1 MKKKLKNKLIVFFS
15 AVLSLLIFGGCRMG
29 DTLEDVKDKYN
40 LTAQVT
46 YYSNGGVFESGKS
59 EKVMYYSAGAKA
71 LNIGVVTPSSGSV
84 GISYDGYEL
93 IGWYHVNEV
102 IDEETGLCEL
112 GEEVDFSQALQEDEE
127 WTVAAKWRLI
137 QGLKIVMACEENET
151 IEVGSYVNNN
161 AAVSEGVTSFKNG
174 DVIGEIYYDK
184 TDKLTTSAT
193 PDSRLFKVKD
203 SAYTF
208 YAYYLD
214 EACTQEVSF
223 PLPRGEEQL
232 TVYAKYIT
240 GNWTFV
246 STVLDVN
253 QMFSALRYGGEKNYW
268 ICGDINCETTT
279 VAPIVEFAGR
289 IKGNGYTLS
298 NLKVTETISAGANF
312 ALFGD
317 IQETAKISDLTIE
330 NITMSCTFKTGFKA
344 DVYFAF
350 LSLAEGAEVT
360 NVTLQGALT
369 VSGAAGYG
377 VNNAAQ
383 TDEEG
388 DYTNCLY
395 GGFETDEAYITQ
407 TNGNGVTVVMKGTDE
422 SGNEVDLDSKEIVI
436 IK

>member
-1 MKKKLKNKLIVFFS
+1 MKRKFKTKLLVFFS
-15 AVLSLLIFGGCRMG
+15 AVLSLLILGGCRMG
-29 DTLEDVKDKYN
+29 DSLNDVKDKYN
-40 LTAQVT
+40 LSAQVT

-59 EKVMYYSAGAKA
+59 EKVLYYSAGAKA
-71 LNIGVVTPSSGSV
+71 LNIGTITPSSGSV

-93 IGWYHVNEV
+93 VGWYHVDKV
-102 IDEETGLCEL
+102 IDAEKGLFEL
-112 GEEVDFSQALQEDEE
+112 GEEVNFSQPLQENEE

-137 QGLKIVMACEENET
+137 QGLKIVMVCEENENV
-151 IEVGSYVNNN
+151 EVGSYVNNN
-161 AAVSEGVTSFKNG
+161 ASVDESVTSFKNG

-184 TDKLTTSAT
+184 SDKLTSSAT

-223 PLPRGEEQL
+223 PLTRGEEQL

-253 QMFSALRYGGEKNYW
+253 QMFSALRYGAEKNYW
-268 ICGDINCETTT
+268 ICNDINCQTT
-279 VAPIVEFAGR
+279 VAPIVEFAGQ

-298 NLKVTETISAGANF
+298 NLKVTETISAGSNF

-330 NITMSCTFKTGFKA
+330 NVTMSCTFRTGFKA

-350 LSLAEGAEVT
+350 RSLAAGAEVS
-360 NVTLQGALT
+360 NVTLQGTLT
-369 VSGAAGYG
+369 VNGASGYG
-377 VNNAAQ
+377 VNNAE
-383 TDEEG
+383 TDETG
-388 DYTNCLY
+388 DYKNCLY
-395 GGFETDEAYITQ
+395 GGFETDEAYIAQ
-407 TNGNGVTVVMKGTDE
+407 TNGNGVRVVMKGVDE
-422 SGNEVDLDSKEIVI
+422 SGNEVDLSRKDIVI

>member
-1 MKKKLKNKLIVFFS
+1 MKRKLKNKLLVFFS
-15 AVLSLLIFGGCRMG
+15 AVLSLLILGGCKMG
-29 DTLEDVKDKYN
+29 DSLEDVKEKYN

-46 YYSNGGVFESGKS
+46 YYANGGVFESGKN
-59 EKVMYYSAGAKA
+59 EKVMYYSAGSKA
-71 LNIGVVTPSSGSV
+71 LNIGAITPLSGSV
-84 GISYDGYEL
+84 GITYDGYEL
-93 IGWYHVNEV
+93 IGWYHVSEV
-102 IDEETGLCEL
+102 LDEKTGLCEL
-112 GEEVDFSQALQEDEE
+112 GEEVNFSQPLQEDEE
-127 WTVAAKWRLI
+127 WTIAAKWRLI
-137 QGLKIVMACEENET
+137 QGLKVVMVCEEDESV
-151 IEVGSYVNNN
+151 EVGSYVKNN
-161 AAVSEGVTSFKNG
+161 ASVDESVTAFKNG
-174 DVIGEIYYDK
+174 DVIGEIFYDK
-184 TDKLTTSAT
+184 TDKLTSSAT
-193 PDSRLFKVKD
+193 PDTRLFKVKD

-223 PLPRGEEQL
+223 PLTRGEEQL

-253 QMFSALRYGGEKNYW
+253 QMFSALRYGAEKNYW

-279 VAPIVEFAGR
+279 VAPIVEFAGQ

-298 NLKVTETISAGANF
+298 NLEVKETISAGSNF

-330 NITMSCTFKTGFKA
+330 NITISCTFRTGFKA

-350 LSLAEGAEVT
+350 RSLATGAEVA
-360 NVTLQGALT
+360 NVTLQGKLT
-369 VSGAAGYG
+369 VNGPSGYG
-377 VNNAAQ
+377 VNNAE
-383 TDEEG
+383 TDETG
-388 DYTNCLY
+388 DYVNCLY

-407 TNGNGVTVVMKGTDE
+407 TNGNGVTVVMKGIDE
-422 SGNEVDLDSKEIVI
+422 SGNEVDLDSKDIVT